1 MEEALPADPG
11 DGQAPAGLLR
21 ELVETVV
28 EALGIDA
35 TVRLE
40 EDEETLTATIEGEE
54 LGIVIGRHGQTIDAI
69 QHLAQRVV
77 LRDRSLV
84 HKAIVVDA
92 AGYRARRLATLSA
105 QADAAAEGA
114 VRQGRPVSL
123 EAMNPGERRIVH
135 ERLRDRL
142 DVETYSEGSEP
153 DRHLV
158 VAPVVER
165 S

>member
-1 MEEALPADPG
+1 MDEALPADRG
-11 DGQAPAGLLR
+11 DGQPPAEQLR
-21 ELVETVV
+21 DLVETIVDG
-28 EALGIDA
+28 LGIDA
-35 TVRLE
+35 AVDLD

-77 LRDRSLV
+77 LRDRSV

-92 AGYRARRLATLSA
+92 AGYRDRRRATLNA
-105 QADAAAEGA
+105 QADAAAEEA
-114 VRQGRPVSL
+114 VRHGRPVSL
-123 EAMNPGERRIVH
+123 DAMNPGERRIVH

-158 VAPVVER
+158 VAPVIER
-165 S
+165 